1 MDNDPQYRTADG
13 SALRIWRDSVQN
25 TFLTEREGRPIFDEA
40 IFVEVISP
48 GSRGS
53 TPVFEVKRKFA
64 EEMNRTEPLLGMQYE
79 QFKEFIKDFEKNEEA
94 DANLTGTPL
103 KEWSEISRTM
113 AASLKASNIF
123 SVEALSELPDEK
135 LSVVG
140 PDGRSWREKAKA
152 YLAAAK
158 DSGYVTQ
165 LAAELARRDDE
176 LASLRAELQKLSDA
190 NTALAQQ
197 VAAGGTPAKPAKEA
211 KTPPPPPVTEP
222 AAEGGE
228 LKAII

>member
-1 MDNDPQYRTADG
+1 MDNDPQYRTPDG

-25 TFLTEREGRPIFDEA
+25 SYLTETHGRPIFDEI

-53 TPVFEVKRKFA
+53 TPVFEVKRIFA
-64 EEMNRTEPLLGMQYE
+64 AEMSRAEPLYGMQYD
-79 QFKEFIKDFEKNEEA
+79 QFKDFIKDFEKNEEA

-123 SVEALSELPDEK
+123 SVEALSELSDEK

-152 YLAAAK
+152 FLAASK
-158 DSGYVTQ
+158 DSSYATQ

-176 LASLRAELQKLSDA
+176 ISSLRDELKKLSDA
-190 NTALAQQ
+190 NTTLAAQ
-197 VAAGGTPAKPAKEA
+197 VAAGTKAKPEKKDTAA
-211 KTPPPPPVTEP
+211 AQEP
-222 AAEGGE
+222 SPNQNG
-228 LKAII
+228 LSAII